1 MNARNAALWT
11 VLSVTFVQPGWAQ
24 TASESLR
31 FEVASIKPR
40 VDVGTQRA
48 GIEETPNLF
57 RIENLPL
64 DAIIRIAYG
73 VASFQLAAP
82 GWTAGTR
89 FDIEARPPAGYT
101 TAQRNLMLRNLLAD
115 RFKLQ
120 VHREKRLVTGY
131 ALRVAAGGHK
141 LPAATGERSFFT
153 ARPGLISGTS
163 RTVTELVN
171 PLTSMA
177 GGPVVD
183 ETGLTGAYNLKL
195 EWTPD
200 TGTASTTSEVSL
212 FTALREQMGLRLEPS
227 KVAVEVVVVDS
238 VERTPTEN

>member
-1 MNARNAALWT
+1 MNARAVAFR
-11 VLSVTFVQPGWAQ
+11 VALSVTFAQAGWAQ
-24 TASESLR
+24 TVNEDLR

-40 VDVGTQRA
+40 VDIAQRA
-48 GIEETPNLF
+48 GVEETPNLV
-57 RIENLPL
+57 RLENLSL
-64 DAIIRIAYG
+64 SGIIASAYG
-73 VASFQLAAP
+73 VPDFQLIAP
-82 GWTAGTR
+82 DWTTRTR

-101 TAQRNLMLRNLLAD
+101 SAQRQPMLRNLLAD

-120 VHREKRLVTGY
+120 VHREKRPVTGY
-131 ALRVAAGGHK
+131 ELRVAAGGHK
-141 LPAATGERSFFT
+141 LPAATGVRGFFT

-163 RTVTELVN
+163 RTVAELVN
-171 PLTSMA
+171 PLRSMV

-183 ETGLTGAYNLKL
+183 ETGLTGSYDLKL

-200 TGTASTTSEVSL
+200 TGTAATASDLSI

-227 KVAVEVVVVDS
+227 KVTIDVVVVDR